1 MEKKKNEAV
10 EAFRELL
17 DIMDEL
23 REKCPWDQKQ
33 TWESLRTLTIEET
46 YELADAVLAGDSE
59 GIREE
64 LGDLL
69 LHVVFYAKIGA
80 EKEAFEITDV
90 IRKINRK
97 LIHRHPHI
105 FGDVKVTNAREVA
118 DNWEKIKLEE
128 GEQKT
133 VLGGIPSSLP
143 ALIKAYRVQDKAG
156 GVGFDWKDPEGV
168 WDKVDEELGEVKE
181 VLLTDGTSEKLEEEF
196 GDLLFTIV
204 NAARLYHVN
213 PENVLEKANLKFI
226 RRFNFLEQETL
237 KKGISLKQLT
247 IEEMDRYWEQAK
259 KNES

>member
-80 EKEAFEITDV
+80 EKEAFEITDI

-128 GEQKT
+128 GDQKT

-181 VLLTDGTSEKLEEEF
+181 VLLTDGTTEKLEEEF